1 MMRSWLYGVVR
12 HAACPTRGRVNVVS
26 GPCGEKSGL
35 LIQEQR
41 RTACVGGTGQGS
53 GLGRG
58 QCRASFLKARRKR
71 SGTSSSDASMCAR
84 VSRRYHTGVR
94 ALERCEAATPASVR
108 AVMAP
113 PGQHVSEQPSDVAAQ
128 HAQVAPRLDSMSRY
142 HACQQSLDAVYWQ
155 YCRQCY

>member
-1 MMRSWLYGVVR
+1 MMRSWLYQVVR

-41 RTACVGGTGQGS
+41 RTACVGGTGQVN

-58 QCRASFLKARRKR
+58 QRRASFLKARRKR

-108 AVMAP
+108 AVMTP
-113 PGQHVSEQPSDVAAQ
+113 PGKHVSEQPSDVAAQ
-128 HAQVAPRLDSMSRY
+128 HAQVAP
-142 HACQQSLDAVYWQ
+142 
-155 YCRQCY
+155 